1 MLKNVLIISYY
12 WPPSGGPGVQRV
24 LKFCKYLSGFG
35 WNPIVLTV
43 EDGEFPA
50 IDNSLLK
57 DSINIECIKV
67 KGFSLFRIFKKLS
80 GKKELPSHQLSPSRN
95 ETIITR
101 IARWV
106 RYNLIIPDGRIG
118 WYRSAVKAGK
128 KIIKEKNIDMIFTSG
143 PPQTVH
149 LVGKSLADKTNTAWV
164 SDFRDPWTDRFY
176 YYENPRNKII
186 SLLDNHLEKSV
197 LKNCDYL
204 VTVSN
209 GFLSLLNQNF
219 NIENKSEIIYN
230 GYDPEDFKKQKKINS
245 SGDNIIISHLGSL
258 SKSQNPIGLFKSII
272 SYNATKPEKLII
284 VNCIGSVHSD
294 IERYASKNGLS
305 DYFLK
310 KPYVDH
316 DQAIKEMIN
325 SDLLFLV
332 IPDLVNNEGIIPGK
346 LFEYIASNTK
356 IILIGNR
363 KSDAEKLMIDLGYKY
378 FYDIYDNI
386 NFDDILIDEPP
397 NPVKMEIF
405 SRIEQ
410 TNQLSKIFNK
420 LIS

>member
-1 MLKNVLIISYY
+1 MKNVLIISYY

-24 LKFCKYLSGFG
+24 LKFCKYLSSFG

-43 EDGEFPA
+43 ENGEYPA

-67 KGFSLFRIFKKLS
+67 KGFSLFSIFKQLS

-95 ETIITR
+95 ETIITKV
-101 IARWV
+101 ARWV

-118 WYRSAVKAGK
+118 WYWSAVTAGK
-128 KIIKEKNIDMIFTSG
+128 KIIQKKNIEMIFTSG

-149 LVGKSLADKTNTAWV
+149 LVGKSLAEKTNTSWV

-176 YYENPRNKII
+176 YYENPRNRII
-186 SLLDNHLEKSV
+186 SFFDKYLEKSV
-197 LKNCDYL
+197 LRKCDYL
-204 VTVSN
+204 ITVSD
-209 GFLSLLNQNF
+209 GFLSLLNQHYDVK
-219 NIENKSEIIYN
+219 NKSEIIYN
-230 GYDPEDFKKQKKINS
+230 GYDPEDFKKQNKINFS
-245 SGDNIIISHLGSL
+245 ANKIIISHLGSL
-258 SKSQNPIGLFKSII
+258 SKSQNPIGLFQSIKA
-272 SYNATKPEKLII
+272 YNEQKPEKSII
-284 VNCIGSVHSD
+284 VNCIGSVHGD
-294 IERYASKNGLS
+294 VDEYVRKNGLN
-305 DYFLK
+305 DYIVK

-325 SDLLFLV
+325 SDFLFLV
-332 IPDLVNNEGIIPGK
+332 IPDLVNNQGIIPGK
-346 LFEYIASNTK
+346 LFEYIASKTK

-386 NFDDILIDEPP
+386 EFDDILFDEPLKRV
-397 NPVKMEIF
+397 NTEVY
-405 SRIEQ
+405 SRVEQ
-410 TNQLSKIFNK
+410 TKQLSKIFDK
-420 LIS
+420 IAI